1 VEQRRKNGI
10 FPASFCGFTA
20 LPRFLAAL
28 FAAGCFL
35 NRAACTSFSAEL
47 FMFQISISHPF
58 VENEN
63 STSQQRQRLSRSFSL
78 RTISFLGLH
87 PLAPLCNF
95 STRRKA
101 MRFTLTSRVK
111 VRARVAEFK
120 FSI

>member
-1 VEQRRKNGI
+1 
-10 FPASFCGFTA
+10 
-20 LPRFLAAL
+20 
-28 FAAGCFL
+28 
-35 NRAACTSFSAEL
+35 
-47 FMFQISISHPF
+47 MFQISISHPF

-63 STSQQRQRLSRSFSL
+63 CTRQQRRRQPLSL

-95 STRRKA
+95 STRRAA